1 MLSCPAILGGVMG
14 KTIYF
19 ALIVSILFAVKP
31 LSAGECGLRP
41 TLPTLP
47 DGTNAGP
54 EEMKNGMDVT
64 GNFTLASEEYA
75 ACLVALAQ
83 QNEDELNRLL
93 KDISSAEKVLDE
105 IVDSMRS
112 IEGRRD
118 SLIAEAQTAVEERN
132 AFVKKWNQEAKSF
145 RARLED

>member
-1 MLSCPAILGGVMG
+1 MR

-19 ALIVSILFAVKP
+19 ALVVSILCAVGS
-31 LSAGECGLRP
+31 LSAEECGLRP

-47 DGTNAGP
+47 DGTKAGP
-54 EEMKNGMDVT
+54 EEMKTGMDVT
-64 GNFTLASEEYA
+64 GSFTLASEEYA

-105 IVDSMRS
+105 IVESMRS

-118 SLIAEAQTAVEERN
+118 SLIAEAQTAVQERN
-132 AFVKKWNQEAKSF
+132 ALVKKWNQQAKSF

>member
-1 MLSCPAILGGVMG
+1 MG

-19 ALIVSILFAVKP
+19 ALVVSILFAVKP
-31 LSAGECGLRP
+31 LSAGECGARP
-41 TLPTLP
+41 ALPTLP

-54 EEMKNGMDVT
+54 EEMKNGMDLT
-64 GNFTLASEEYA
+64 GSFTLASEEYVS
-75 ACLVALAQ
+75 CLDKLVK
-83 QNEDELNRLL
+83 QNENELNRLL
-93 KDISSAEKVLDE
+93 KDISSAEKAAEKVLDE